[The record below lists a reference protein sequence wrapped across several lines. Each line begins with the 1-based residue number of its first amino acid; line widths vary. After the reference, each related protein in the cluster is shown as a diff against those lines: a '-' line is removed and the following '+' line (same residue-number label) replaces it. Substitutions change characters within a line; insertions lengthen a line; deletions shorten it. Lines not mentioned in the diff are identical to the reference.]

1 MPKIH
6 SFILIVFMLLFI
18 TAGCILPGKKHDHW
32 EPVDKNKAPVVHEVQ
47 WKSETLSII
56 AKWYTGES
64 KNWEFLAD
72 ANPNINPD
80 SISIGNK
87 IFIPSDLV
95 KTRDPMTKQF
105 VTTYYQKPK
114 KKEVPSN
121 STKLRKKEA
130 PEKADTEPVPNCE
143 DDFEVIGPK

>member
-1 MPKIH
+1 M
-6 SFILIVFMLLFI
+6 FLFI
-18 TAGCILPGKKHDHW
+18 TAGCILPGKKHDDW

-47 WKSETLSII
+47 WRSETLSII

-72 ANPNINPD
+72 ANPNINAD

-105 VTTYYQKPK
+105 VTKYYRKPK
-114 KKEVPSN
+114 KKETPLKSAKVE
-121 STKLRKKEA
+121 KKEGSA
-130 PEKADTEPVPNCE
+130 KAESKPAPNCE

>member
-1 MPKIH
+1 
-6 SFILIVFMLLFI
+6 MLLFI
-18 TAGCILPGKKHDHW
+18 TAGCILPGKKYDDW
-32 EPVDKNKAPVVHEVQ
+32 QPIDKNKAPVVHEVQ
-47 WKSETLSII
+47 WKAETLSII

-87 IFIPSDLV
+87 IFIPSELV

-105 VTTYYQKPK
+105 VTKYYQKPK
-114 KKEVPSN
+114 KKKAPLK
-121 STKLRKKEA
+121 STKVQKKKE
-130 PEKADTEPVPNCE
+130 PEKVDPGPATICE

>member
-1 MPKIH
+1 MSKIH
-6 SFILIVFMLLFI
+6 PLILIVFMLLFI
-18 TAGCILPGKKHDHW
+18 TAGCILPGKKHDDW
-32 EPVDKNKAPVVHEVQ
+32 QPIDKNKAPVVHEVQ

-80 SISIGNK
+80 SISVGNK

-105 VTTYYQKPK
+105 VTKYYQKPK
-114 KKEVPSN
+114 KKKAPLK
-121 STKLRKKEA
+121 STKVQKKEG
-130 PEKADTEPVPNCE
+130 PVKADSKPAPNYE